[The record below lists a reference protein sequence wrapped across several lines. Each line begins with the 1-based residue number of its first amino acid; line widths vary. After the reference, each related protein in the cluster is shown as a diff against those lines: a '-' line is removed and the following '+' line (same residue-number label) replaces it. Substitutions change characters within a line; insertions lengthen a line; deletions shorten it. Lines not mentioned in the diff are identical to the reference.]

1 MSINPFQPTF
11 PPISEGEEEEE
22 EFDDDEQKSEEEEVE
37 EEKEE
42 EHGEE
47 EWLEDYD
54 SYSSFTEEG
63 EEEDD
68 DGDDVKELNTSPAV
82 VQQKPPYISRD
93 PEKEE
98 SHHHSQQFRGEE
110 KPLTKQGGF
119 LNSFKSGVLFP
130 KPLPLV
136 KSKNFDN
143 RMINEFP
150 EELITTTLPTPL
162 KQKPSFYS
170 EEERY
175 YSEVPNEPLYENFP
189 IRVEEKSSS
198 PEKKG
203 AFQKLKSKLLL
214 FHKPAVATVAATAAA
229 TAVAPA
235 ALQVRSKYINDEKQ
249 EQGGFHFPPLPP
261 TPKEKR
267 DVGKTLCFSLLTFL
281 VISTLIC
288 SVIIVVISYMSLRFK
303 KKILPFDILNSL
315 KDENNSQS
323 DDDSYD
329 DDSDD
334 DDDDD
339 SDDDLDENFDG
350 GDGGVDKNDVSKKW
364 NAAAAAAAA
373 ATPTTRESSGKEN
386 NKNIIISRRLTPPE
400 TIPLVVF
407 KDAILLRN
415 NKNNPITFYQRGF
428 IHYKDY
434 RYWQFFNDEFFKL
447 NYNEE
452 TGEKRKGNK
461 INFTH
466 NNYTSKYD
474 MDDDMDD
481 DDGNFLIQKYN
492 NNNFARI
499 GMSDIFE
506 ESREVDDSS
515 SISSSIRNYD
525 ENMEGNDIAASLN
538 VREIKYKIKDGTS
551 SLCEVQ
557 QIVNPRGDGDEDY
570 DSESFVLL
578 RNLNPEGE
586 SIIRGET
593 VKGFTL
599 FYKENN
605 QAKKY
610 KGSYHI
616 NFATD
621 LGKGFSFKEYPINN
635 KRKRGVNDD
644 DDDDDDNG
652 DDDSIDRPH
661 RYAVFASTL
670 SEFLNSSSSGENIQ
684 FAISEKGGA
693 RFQYE
698 KANKKEYPFATR
710 DNNSNTSIIAIDP
723 TMGMTLV
730 SRNDY
735 HHEGFLTPNVKL
747 FEFRPYFERVFDI
760 KMEVEFKPMRAN
772 LKILRIKNLN
782 KKEDKRDNYLSYELK
797 RIPLVET
804 TINNDDNNNNNN
816 NNNNKKKKKKKKE
829 PENNINMRNFLYRA
843 LFTNNPNVSQT
854 IITTEDEQP
863 SNNDGEITT
872 TTNVIDNDN
881 NSNNI
886 DHRFNKYFPLL
897 DNTIPTDEI
906 YGIEVSVKFPWQSP
920 YLKTIIKSKGMIN
933 NLDCRVPI
941 DEGYFVSP
949 SVTKESVHVS
959 KSFFL
964 SGEKTNK
971 LYCYCW
977 NAGTTQDDDD
987 GDGDAKNNNNNVVV
1001 SAANDRLLRILKE
1014 CNISNLR
1021 FEFLNCVFYEPV
1033 GVAITDNFIVFSCSG
1048 SSLINSSAERPI
1060 RVTVAEE
1067 DPGAEIKLIF
1077 QKFSVFSIK
1086 PLTPVTDHDDGDGD
1100 DGVGDD
1106 GDSIKYYYND
1116 SDVFHNNP
1124 TFSEGKSV
1132 IFPKWMLVRVK
1143 KVSENRYEL
1152 IESNPVSLKQFM
1164 GEKDDESPRYGFE
1177 FEKKDRNAV
1186 EKTLLM
1192 SEIEMIHY
1200 FKAKENQNKEDILKF
1215 YSKKRKLQN
1224 HKCYI
1229 EENVMNLFLLN
1240 TKKKNNNIA
1249 K

>member
-1 MSINPFQPTF
+1 MSINQFQPTF
-11 PPISEGEEEEE
+11 PPISEGEEEE

-47 EWLEDYD
+47 EWLNDYD
-54 SYSSFTEEG
+54 SYSSFTEED
-63 EEEDD
+63 DD
-68 DGDDVKELNTSPAV
+68 DGDDVKELNTSPVAV
-82 VQQKPPYISRD
+82 
-93 PEKEE
+93 
-98 SHHHSQQFRGEE
+98 QQFRGEE

-143 RMINEFP
+143 RMINEYP

-214 FHKPAVATVAATAAA
+214 FHKPAVATAAVTAAA

-235 ALQVRSKYINDEKQ
+235 ALQVRSKYINDENQ

-329 DDSDD
+329 DDADDSDD

-339 SDDDLDENFDG
+339 SDDDLDENFYS
-350 GDGGVDKNDVSKKW
+350 GDGGVGKNDFSKKW
-364 NAAAAAAAA
+364 NAAAAAA

-386 NKNIIISRRLTPPE
+386 NKNIIISKRLTPPE

-434 RYWQFFNDEFFKL
+434 RYWHFFNDEFFKL

-452 TGEKRKGNK
+452 TGKKRKGNK
-461 INFTH
+461 IDFTH
-466 NNYTSKYD
+466 NNYTSKYDDED

-499 GMSDIFE
+499 GISDIFE

-515 SISSSIRNYD
+515 SSSSSSNIRNYD

-578 RNLNPEGE
+578 RNFNPEGG

-635 KRKRGVNDD
+635 KRKRGVNEDD
-644 DDDDDDNG
+644 DDDDGDDDDN

-670 SEFLNSSSSGENIQ
+670 SEFLNSSSSGEKIH

-698 KANKKEYPFATR
+698 KANKKEDPFATR
-710 DNNSNTSIIAIDP
+710 NNNNNNNNNTSIIAIDP

-760 KMEVEFKPMRAN
+760 KMEVEFKPMRAK

-804 TINNDDNNNNNN
+804 TINNDDNNNNN
-816 NNNNKKKKKKKKE
+816 K
-829 PENNINMRNFLYRA
+829 
-843 LFTNNPNVSQT
+843 
-854 IITTEDEQP
+854 
-863 SNNDGEITT
+863 
-872 TTNVIDNDN
+872 
-881 NSNNI
+881 
-886 DHRFNKYFPLL
+886 
-897 DNTIPTDEI
+897 
-906 YGIEVSVKFPWQSP
+906 
-920 YLKTIIKSKGMIN
+920 
-933 NLDCRVPI
+933 
-941 DEGYFVSP
+941 
-949 SVTKESVHVS
+949 
-959 KSFFL
+959 
-964 SGEKTNK
+964 
-971 LYCYCW
+971 
-977 NAGTTQDDDD
+977 
-987 GDGDAKNNNNNVVV
+987 
-1001 SAANDRLLRILKE
+1001 
-1014 CNISNLR
+1014 
-1021 FEFLNCVFYEPV
+1021 
-1033 GVAITDNFIVFSCSG
+1033 
-1048 SSLINSSAERPI
+1048 
-1060 RVTVAEE
+1060 
-1067 DPGAEIKLIF
+1067 
-1077 QKFSVFSIK
+1077 
-1086 PLTPVTDHDDGDGD
+1086 
-1100 DGVGDD
+1100 
-1106 GDSIKYYYND
+1106 
-1116 SDVFHNNP
+1116 
-1124 TFSEGKSV
+1124 
-1132 IFPKWMLVRVK
+1132 
-1143 KVSENRYEL
+1143 
-1152 IESNPVSLKQFM
+1152 
-1164 GEKDDESPRYGFE
+1164 
-1177 FEKKDRNAV
+1177 
-1186 EKTLLM
+1186 
-1192 SEIEMIHY
+1192 
-1200 FKAKENQNKEDILKF
+1200 
-1215 YSKKRKLQN
+1215 
-1224 HKCYI
+1224 
-1229 EENVMNLFLLN
+1229 
-1240 TKKKNNNIA
+1240 
-1249 K
+1249 